1 MLPPTSSTCTDFL
14 CKIEQLNGLNKSD
27 DKTLIAIFLPPSLK
41 RAICRHLER
50 YFIKQKRKQSRKFLV
65 NLPPEPCGSR
75 ALPCKGLRGFYHLGS
90 RVLQCLLWG
99 SMGMGSLWPLAG
111 QCLQG
116 SPGGTDLRPRFQP
129 NGSLQIA
136 EDSCLIAQ
144 GLPFLVLYQNIHSF
158 IFCPLI
164 HSWTHQCV
172 HSEYCMQAWALW

>member
-90 RVLQCLLWG
+90 RVLTVPPLG
-99 SMGMGSLWPLAG
+99 KHGVGKSLASSWPVPGKEVLGG
-111 QCLQG
+111 Q
-116 SPGGTDLRPRFQP
+116 
-129 NGSLQIA
+129 I
-136 EDSCLIAQ
+136 
-144 GLPFLVLYQNIHSF
+144 
-158 IFCPLI
+158 
-164 HSWTHQCV
+164 
-172 HSEYCMQAWALW
+172 